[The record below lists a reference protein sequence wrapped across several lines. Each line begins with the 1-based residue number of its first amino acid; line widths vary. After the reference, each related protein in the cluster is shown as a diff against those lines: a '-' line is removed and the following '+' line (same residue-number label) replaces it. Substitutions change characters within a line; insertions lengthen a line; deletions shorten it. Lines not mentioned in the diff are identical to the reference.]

1 MKKQILFYLLLGV
14 SIWTMQ
20 SCMSAKKGIYAYNI
34 EEAKDSA
41 RVASFS
47 SDHKLQV
54 SDLVVVTVLGI
65 TPEAVQEFNMMMQG
79 GGGNLAG
86 AGGRGIGQRVSKE
99 GNIIVPRV
107 GEVQVLGLTI
117 EEASERIRQE
127 VAKLVVSP
135 TVYVSLLNY
144 KVSVIGAVRSPG
156 SYTPMTD
163 RITILEA
170 LAQAGDMQF
179 TGLRDR
185 VWVIREE
192 NGQRRYNKI
201 NLNDKDLFASDY
213 YYLKNNDLVYVQP
226 NGMSSFIG
234 GNGPLFTLIGATT
247 GIIAL
252 ALTIFR

>member
-1 MKKQILFYLLLGV
+1 
-14 SIWTMQ
+14 
-20 SCMSAKKGIYAYNI
+20 
-34 EEAKDSA
+34 
-41 RVASFS
+41 
-47 SDHKLQV
+47 
-54 SDLVVVTVLGI
+54 
-65 TPEAVQEFNMMMQG
+65 
-79 GGGNLAG
+79 
-86 AGGRGIGQRVSKE
+86 
-99 GNIIVPRV
+99 
-107 GEVQVLGLTI
+107 
-117 EEASERIRQE
+117 

>member
-1 MKKQILFYLLLGV
+1 MKKQILSSLLV
-14 SIWTMQ
+14 FMCIWSMQ
-20 SCMSAKKGIYAYNI
+20 ACMSAKKGIYAYNL

-54 SDLVVVTVLGI
+54 ADVVTVTVLGLE
-65 TPEAVQEFNMMMQG
+65 PEVVQEFNMIAQG
-79 GGGNLAG
+79 GGIMG
-86 AGGRGIGQRVSKE
+86 APGGRGIGQRVSKA
-99 GNIIVPRV
+99 GTIIVPRV
-107 GEVQVLGLTI
+107 GEVEVLGLTI
-117 EEASERIRQE
+117 EEASERIRLE
-127 VAKLVVSP
+127 VAKLIKSP
-135 TVYVSLLNY
+135 TVYIALLNY

-156 SYTPMTD
+156 SYSPLTD
-163 RITILEA
+163 RVTILEA

-185 VWVIREE
+185 VWVVREE
-192 NGQRRYNKI
+192 NGQRKYNKI
-201 NLNDKDLFASDY
+201 NLNDKDLFASEY

>member
-54 SDLVVVTVLGI
+54 ADVVTVTVLGLE
-65 TPEAVQEFNMMMQG
+65 PEVVQEFNMMVQG
-79 GGGNLAG
+79 GGNMGA
-86 AGGRGIGQRVSKE
+86 AGGRGIGQRVSKQ

-107 GEVQVLGLTI
+107 GEVHVLGLTI

-127 VAKLVVSP
+127 VAKLIKSP
-135 TVYVSLLNY
+135 TVYVALLNY
-144 KVSVIGAVRSPG
+144 
-156 SYTPMTD
+156 
-163 RITILEA
+163 ILEA

-192 NGQRRYNKI
+192 NGQRMYNKI
-201 NLNDKDLFASDY
+201 NLNDKDLFASEY

>member
-54 SDLVVVTVLGI
+54 ADVVTVTVLGLE
-65 TPEAVQEFNMMMQG
+65 PEVVQEFNMMVQG
-79 GGGNLAG
+79 GGNMGA
-86 AGGRGIGQRVSKE
+86 AGGRGIGQRVSKQ

-107 GEVQVLGLTI
+107 GEVHVLGLTI

-127 VAKLVVSP
+127 VAKLIKSP
-135 TVYVSLLNY
+135 TVYVALLNY

-156 SYTPMTD
+156 SYSPLTD

-192 NGQRRYNKI
+192 NGQRMYNKI
-201 NLNDKDLFASDY
+201 NLNDKDLFASEY